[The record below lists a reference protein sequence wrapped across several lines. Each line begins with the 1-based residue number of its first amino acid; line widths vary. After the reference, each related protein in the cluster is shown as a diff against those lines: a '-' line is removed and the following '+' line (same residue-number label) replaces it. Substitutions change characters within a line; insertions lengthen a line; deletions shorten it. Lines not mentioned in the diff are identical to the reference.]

1 MRRQQD
7 RSAVDRVDLQ
17 FLGAD
22 AANRM
27 WLVAL
32 LLAGPNCDM
41 SSESGTNGAEGSGCT
56 VQLWA
61 AWISLQSG
69 IPIKVRLAHF
79 LLKGTVNIFLCQMAR
94 PLGRFHQIISWNV
107 CSVLCESSTLFGHIS
122 DSRCIMFPSASF
134 SKMYN
139 SKLCYGRRWKFRMLF
154 WLCTTG

>member
-56 VQLWA
+56 VQL
-61 AWISLQSG
+61 
-69 IPIKVRLAHF
+69 
-79 LLKGTVNIFLCQMAR
+79 
-94 PLGRFHQIISWNV
+94 
-107 CSVLCESSTLFGHIS
+107 
-122 DSRCIMFPSASF
+122 
-134 SKMYN
+134 
-139 SKLCYGRRWKFRMLF
+139 
-154 WLCTTG
+154 